1 MRPTVMGRLAW
12 GTATCPN
19 LSFPRDDDIVDD
31 NDHNYNKDNNDG
43 EDNCIDDLDG
53 DNNA

>member
-1 MRPTVMGRLAW
+1 MRPTVMERLAW
-12 GTATCPN
+12 GTATCPK

-31 NDHNYNKDNNDG
+31 NDHNYDKEN
-43 EDNCIDDLDG
+43 NCIDDGD